1 MSLSRRAGLTA
12 IALTLSMLGAC
23 GDDSDSDGADAAKE
37 PSASNE
43 PTAGTESSAAEEPS
57 ATEEPPVAEEPIA
70 DPGQAIC
77 DAVTAAQLTALVGTD
92 PGAGTTV
99 SADGLT
105 GCTWTSATG
114 VAGAVVG
121 ADGAVPS
128 GNGAADNLASALGL
142 TTDGFSSSSLTTSIK
157 DGAVRAVLVFSD
169 ATLPKGAVDPVL
181 AALADVAPPAAP

>member
-12 IALTLSMLGAC
+12 IAIALSMLGAC
-23 GDDSDSDGADAAKE
+23 GDDSDGGDDAAKE
-37 PSASNE
+37 PSS
-43 PTAGTESSAAEEPS
+43 GTESSATEVPSATDEPS
-57 ATEEPPVAEEPIA
+57 ATEEPSPAEEPSA

-77 DAVTAAQLTALVGTD
+77 DAVTADQLTAIVGTD

-99 SADGLT
+99 TADGLT

-128 GNGAADNLASALGL
+128 GDGAADALGSALGL

-157 DGAVRAVLVFSD
+157 DGAVRAVLVFSN
-169 ATLPKGAVDPVL
+169 AAIAKGAVDPVL
-181 AALADVAPPAAP
+181 AALADVAPPEAA